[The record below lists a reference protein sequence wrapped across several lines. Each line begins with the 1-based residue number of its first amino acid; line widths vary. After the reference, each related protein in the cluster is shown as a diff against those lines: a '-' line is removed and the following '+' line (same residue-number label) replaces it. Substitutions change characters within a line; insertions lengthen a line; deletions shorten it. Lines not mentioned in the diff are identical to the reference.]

1 MKTYNPTILNTIAKL
16 KVAHPEF
23 VEQSGLG
30 YCANA
35 SLVLKEELS
44 KIGIE
49 GKLLYGKYLK
59 DNRAGQVAKAHFSNL
74 IKHFPISNGFHGR
87 VKSHYVKNGHK
98 VSDKG
103 GHVGVLVGSDVYD
116 VTSAQF
122 GLPIAYPLEQ
132 FLDMWGDAHIV
143 DITLGPKKTA
153 WTQKVL
159 YSYQTKDQQAVS
171 MEGYGSAMGFEEGGP
186 DPTIT
191 DIILKL
197 KAKNNNYSVNSG
209 LGYCSEASVALKR
222 ELDRIGI
229 DSKLIYGK
237 HLSDN
242 VDGNTAKNHLSDVIK
257 NYVPGPGFFGKIK
270 ANYIKNGN
278 KVSGELGHMV
288 VLVKDFVY
296 DVTSAQFGLPLVYS
310 FSKFKG
316 MWDLVQE
323 ADSQNT
329 TYKGLDK
336 HNVSMEGMVNS
347 FGVDVQSEDSE
358 FGEFMSWFKL
368 QSKKVQTH
376 SKIVSAEEVGQ
387 DYMLHIDK
395 KTPAVF
401 NPMMPR
407 SASATEDNTAARI
420 TVSPSLL
427 GCMLGYA
434 RVEMDVQNGTKTT
447 DVKRTGFRGGYE
459 ICELE
464 FKYCLAVNT
473 KLVYDADV
481 SNEHWPVTYNKKTM
495 NYKPVKVGEFF
506 VKYLTYEASSGSQPN
521 TIITFYLHVI
531 KESGFNYGLD
541 KHVDKGFYKCVTKWD
556 SSEEL
561 LLNKEDQ
568 HIESISGSEYAKH
581 KGLSAAMLSM
591 ESINKPKYL
600 NW

>member
-16 KVAHPEF
+16 KVTHPEF

-35 SLVLKEELS
+35 SLVLKDELS
-44 KIGIE
+44 KIGVE

-87 VKSHYVKNGHK
+87 VKSHFVKNGNK
-98 VSDKG
+98 ISDKG

-132 FLDMWGDAHIV
+132 FLDMWDDAHVV

-159 YSYQTKDQQAVS
+159 YSYQTKDQQVVS
-171 MEGYGSAMGFEEGGP
+171 MEG
-186 DPTIT
+186 I
-191 DIILKL
+191 
-197 KAKNNNYSVNSG
+197 
-209 LGYCSEASVALKR
+209 
-222 ELDRIGI
+222 
-229 DSKLIYGK
+229 
-237 HLSDN
+237 
-242 VDGNTAKNHLSDVIK
+242 
-257 NYVPGPGFFGKIK
+257 
-270 ANYIKNGN
+270 
-278 KVSGELGHMV
+278 
-288 VLVKDFVY
+288 
-296 DVTSAQFGLPLVYS
+296 
-310 FSKFKG
+310 
-316 MWDLVQE
+316 
-323 ADSQNT
+323 
-329 TYKGLDK
+329 
-336 HNVSMEGMVNS
+336 VNS
-347 FGVDVQSEDSE
+347 FGADVQSEDSE
-358 FGEFMSWFKL
+358 FSEFMNWFKL

-434 RVEMDVQNGTKTT
+434 RVEMDVQNGTKAT
-447 DVKRTGFRGGYE
+447 DVKSTGFRGGYE

-481 SNEHWPVTYNKKTM
+481 SNEHWLVTYNKKTM

-568 HIESISGSEYAKH
+568 HIESISGSEYAKQ

-591 ESINKPKYL
+591 EFINKPKYL